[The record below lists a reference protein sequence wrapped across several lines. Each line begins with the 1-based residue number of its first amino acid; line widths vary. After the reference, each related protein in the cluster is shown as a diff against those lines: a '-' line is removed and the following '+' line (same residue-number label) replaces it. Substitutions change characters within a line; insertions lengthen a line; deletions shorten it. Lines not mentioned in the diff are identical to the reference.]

1 MPGRAYRPG
10 IMLAP
15 EILDEWLDVPCREVG
30 DRTPRDILQRG
41 DSIDVMMLW
50 ELMCRMEAEAA
61 YQRA

>member
-1 MPGRAYRPG
+1 
-10 IMLAP
+10 MLAP